1 MDKLK
6 EMQNLLLKIPKGKVV
21 SYKEIA
27 RKLGVHPR
35 VAGRLVGS
43 NPDGDKYPCYKVV
56 RSDGRIGGYS
66 NPKGI
71 MEKIRRLEKDGIE
84 VKNNRISMKYFYFFS

>member
-6 EMQNLLLKIPKGKVV
+6 QMQRLLLRIPKGKVT

-27 RKLGVHPR
+27 RKLRVHPR

-43 NPDGDKYPCYKVV
+43 NPDGRKYPCYKVV
-56 RSDGRIGGYS
+56 HTDGRLGGYTS
-66 NPKGI
+66 SEGVK
-71 MEKIRRLEKDGIE
+71 EKVKRLKKDGIE
-84 VKNNRISMKYFYFFS
+84 INNGRISKKFFFHF